1 MKKFLL
7 LLLFIPLISF
17 SQDFR
22 KMSFGQSTEE
32 LKETYPQYE
41 FTVENEMGMTILSHD
56 DIVGGVE
63 TTVAYLFVDNSLAS
77 GFYYFDR
84 TNIFKDA
91 EDRYKD
97 YKNISEFLN
106 GKYEMEETNT
116 WHDDGYKDDPNNY
129 GYAFALGK
137 VDFSESYATDTMLI
151 NHSLVKNDGVNTHV
165 LGYISPS
172 LAELISE
179 KNDSD
184 F

>member
-1 MKKFLL
+1 MKKLIL

-84 TNIFKDA
+84 TNIFKAD

-116 WHDDGYKDDPNNY
+116 WHDDGYKDEPNRY
-129 GYAFALGK
+129 GFAFTMGQ
-137 VDFSESYATDTMLI
+137 VDFSESYANDKMLI
-151 NHSLVKNDGVNTHV
+151 NHSLVKTDGVNTHI

>member
-1 MKKFLL
+1 MKKRLL

-22 KMSFGQSTEE
+22 KMSFGQSVEE
-32 LKETYPQYE
+32 LKETYPEYE
-41 FTVENEMGMTILSHD
+41 FTVENEMGMAIFSHD
-56 DIVGGVE
+56 DFVGGIE
-63 TTVAYLFVDNSLAS
+63 TTVAYLFVDNSLMS

-106 GKYEMEETNT
+106 GKYEMEENNT
-116 WHDDGYKDDPNNY
+116 WHDDDYKDEPKNY
-129 GYAFALGK
+129 GFAFGLGN
-137 VDFSESYATDTMLI
+137 VDFSESYATDKMLI
-151 NHSLVKNDGVNTHV
+151 NHSLVKIDGMSTHV
-165 LGYISPS
+165 LGYLSPS
-172 LAELISE
+172 FGELITA